1 MTRTPRKRN
10 LKVAVPAQRKLWVH
24 LTERGLVAHMVTE
37 IRKKAF
43 FFFFLREFI
52 ALKVVLG
59 RVEGVKIEDT
69 KQYSEHLI
77 E

>member
-43 FFFFLREFI
+43 FFFLREFI

-69 KQYSEHLI
+69 KQHFEHLI